1 MAAPKQPLLKNWQDE
16 PIVTACMR
24 LDNLELLK
32 YVHANKIGMRPESSD
47 VAIAART
54 MPIIIWAFTSL
65 NYLKWG
71 SLLMMDLAATDGN
84 ACLVGF
90 LLERKFK
97 CSNEGCRAAIT
108 GNHLDVVK
116 LLRAHDPD
124 LNWAMLESY
133 AQKVGCR
140 AIESWLNQ
148 QNTKDLRSKAL
159 STGISIPA
167 ESYDSVLD
175 SGSALQSQTPIMVVD
190 THANQVGISVG
201 KFNPKPSEKISLV
214 SEILNIF
221 ELVSR
226 KETLSTVA
234 ILLLERDALVMELTS
249 KDANLTVFT
258 PDNEAFK
265 RMRYPPPS
273 DVMTNILLYHMVS
286 GKTLLSGFK
295 NMMLLDTAYK
305 PEALNGLS
313 QKIRVFVDDG
323 GRVFLNQVPRILESD
338 LIASN
343 GVVHTDD
350 IVRNTHALTVFAPTN
365 QAFKDLGW
373 LRLRYLFSEQGRH
386 SLKRSE
392 DGSHNDIKI
401 NGESYV
407 IEADGLADNGVVH
420 TIDKVLLPFDWT
432 AIDEIVNDWKLGIPF
447 SSEDTSLF
455 LSIFL
460 ESS

>member
-1 MAAPKQPLLKNWQDE
+1 MYLL
-16 PIVTACMR
+16 
-24 LDNLELLK
+24 
-32 YVHANKIGMRPESSD
+32 S
-47 VAIAART
+47 
-54 MPIIIWAFTSL
+54 
-65 NYLKWG
+65 
-71 SLLMMDLAATDGN
+71 
-84 ACLVGF
+84 
-90 LLERKFK
+90 
-97 CSNEGCRAAIT
+97 
-108 GNHLDVVK
+108 K
-116 LLRAHDPD
+116 LLFA
-124 LNWAMLESY
+124 L
-133 AQKVGCR
+133 
-140 AIESWLNQ
+140 
-148 QNTKDLRSKAL
+148 AL
-159 STGISIPA
+159 STLTAGISIPA

-343 GVVHTDD
+343 GVVHTVSQIILPPPNALNIISHNPLEFAVFMLALRHSGQDD

-386 SLKRSE
+386 SLSQLLLYHFSVDMVYSTNMVIGDSTLTTMLDGKYLYTSPERSE

>member
-1 MAAPKQPLLKNWQDE
+1 MMYLL
-16 PIVTACMR
+16 
-24 LDNLELLK
+24 
-32 YVHANKIGMRPESSD
+32 S
-47 VAIAART
+47 
-54 MPIIIWAFTSL
+54 
-65 NYLKWG
+65 
-71 SLLMMDLAATDGN
+71 
-84 ACLVGF
+84 
-90 LLERKFK
+90 
-97 CSNEGCRAAIT
+97 
-108 GNHLDVVK
+108 K
-116 LLRAHDPD
+116 LLFA
-124 LNWAMLESY
+124 L
-133 AQKVGCR
+133 
-140 AIESWLNQ
+140 
-148 QNTKDLRSKAL
+148 AL
-159 STGISIPA
+159 STLTAGISIPA

-343 GVVHTDD
+343 GVVHTVSQIILPPPNALNIISHNPLEFAVFMLALRHSGQDD

-386 SLKRSE
+386 SLSQLLLYHFSVDMVYSTNMVIGDSTLTTMLDGKYLYTSPERSE